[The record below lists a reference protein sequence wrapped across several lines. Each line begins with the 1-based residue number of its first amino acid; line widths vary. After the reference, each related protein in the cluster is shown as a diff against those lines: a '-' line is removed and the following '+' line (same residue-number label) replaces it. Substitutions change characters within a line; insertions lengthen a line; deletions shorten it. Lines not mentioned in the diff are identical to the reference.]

1 MLALQD
7 INTTTD
13 LHNMNHLFIPNKGRV
28 DFDDIVFDE
37 ALGKQ
42 VDQFL
47 REYEHLEILSKYG
60 LPVVNKILLFGKSGC
75 GKTMTARAI
84 AHKLGKKLKTI
95 NLGNII
101 SSRLGETSRNVA
113 AAFKMVETQE
123 AVLFF
128 DEFDSLGKE
137 RNYDN
142 TDSSEMKRVVNSMI
156 QMMDQL
162 PKNSIIIAATN
173 QLDMIDEALVR
184 RFELRLEFEN
194 PSKEKLDELYNK
206 LISRYPQE
214 YQKVDRI
221 YDISYAEAE
230 NIVITEV
237 KENIIQ
243 SEIRKKAEIL

>member
-1 MLALQD
+1 
-7 INTTTD
+7 
-13 LHNMNHLFIPNKGRV
+13 MNHLFIPNKGRV
-28 DFDDIVFDE
+28 DIQDIVFDE
-37 ALGKQ
+37 NLSIQ
-42 VDQFL
+42 VNQFL
-47 REYEHLEILSKYG
+47 REYEHLEILTRYE
-60 LPVVNKILLFGKSGC
+60 LPVVNKLLLFGKSGC
-75 GKTMTARAI
+75 GKTMTAKAI

-101 SSRLGETSRNVA
+101 SSKLGETSRNIA

-156 QMMDQL
+156 QLMDGL

-173 QLDMIDEALVR
+173 QIDMIDEALVR
-184 RFELRLEFEN
+184 RFELKLEFHN
-194 PSKEKLDELYNK
+194 PSRKYLDQLYDK
-206 LISRYPQE
+206 LISRFPEE
-214 YQKVDRI
+214 YQKVDRV
-221 YDISYAEAE
+221 YDISFAEAE
-230 NIVITEV
+230 SIVMREV

-243 SEIRKKAEIL
+243 SELRKRAEIQSSSEQLPINSYQ

>member
-1 MLALQD
+1 
-7 INTTTD
+7 
-13 LHNMNHLFIPNKGRV
+13 
-28 DFDDIVFDE
+28 
-37 ALGKQ
+37 
-42 VDQFL
+42 
-47 REYEHLEILSKYG
+47 
-60 LPVVNKILLFGKSGC
+60 
-75 GKTMTARAI
+75 
-84 AHKLGKKLKTI
+84 
-95 NLGNII
+95 
-101 SSRLGETSRNVA
+101 
-113 AAFKMVETQE
+113 
-123 AVLFF
+123 
-128 DEFDSLGKE
+128 
-137 RNYDN
+137 
-142 TDSSEMKRVVNSMI
+142 MKRVVNSMI

-206 LISRYPQE
+206 LITRYPQE